1 MPVFAAPPGIPGSPD
16 RCSMQCPPRSGRT
29 DRVNEWALGAAASSS
44 PSSESR
50 YRVASAATS
59 QQRPDSVAT
68 PGHPYGVRQPRSVCA
83 VAEATAFGPADTLNS
98 VPGPHRVVAA
108 LCALTLM
115 TSACTVSPPPAPQ
128 STDTSKITTPPPPK
142 ATQII
147 MAIDSIGPG
156 FNSHLLSDQSPVNAA
171 ISSLVLP
178 SSFRPVPDPAS
189 PTGSRWELDTTLL
202 ESAVVTNENPFTV
215 TYKIRP
221 EAQWTDNAPIG
232 ADDFSYL
239 WRQMVSHPGVVDPA
253 GYDLITGVQSV
264 EGGKTAVVTFSQPYP
279 AWREL
284 FNDILPA
291 HIVKDVPGGF
301 AAGLA
306 RALPVTGG
314 QFRVENID
322 PQRDEILLARNDR
335 YWSAPA
341 KPDQVLFRRGGATA
355 ALADSIRNGDTQV
368 AQVHG
373 GAAAFAQLSA
383 IPDVRTARIVTPR
396 VMQLTLRAQQA
407 ALADSQVRKAILG
420 LVDVDLLASVG
431 AGDDNTVTLA
441 QAQVRSPSDPGYVPT
456 APPALTKEAA
466 LTLLANAGYQVEP
479 VETTP
484 PATPGTPA
492 PENNRGRVTK
502 DGVPLTLVLG
512 VAANDPTAVAV
523 ANTAA
528 DQLRNVGIAASVAA
542 LDPVALYGDALINN
556 KVDAVV
562 GWHQAGGDLAT
573 ALASRYG
580 CPALEATAVSTATP
594 GPTSS
599 PSPSP
604 TSNAPVPPPPTTTA
618 TPTTPSPAPESG
630 QLVQAPS
637 NITGI
642 CDRSIQPKIDAA
654 LDGTEDIGEVIN
666 AVESRLWNMST
677 VLPILQDTTI
687 VAAGPSVQNVCLSGA
702 VPVGIVGDAGM
713 WVKAAQ

>member
-1 MPVFAAPPGIPGSPD
+1 MS
-16 RCSMQCPPRSGRT
+16 C
-29 DRVNEWALGAAASSS
+29 AAA
-44 PSSESR
+44 
-50 YRVASAATS
+50 VMVLAS
-59 QQRPDSVAT
+59 
-68 PGHPYGVRQPRSVCA
+68 G
-83 VAEATAFGPADTLNS
+83 
-98 VPGPHRVVAA
+98 
-108 LCALTLM
+108 
-115 TSACTVSPPPAPQ
+115 CTVSPPPAPQ
-128 STDTSKITTPPPPK
+128 STDTTKSTAPPPTK

-156 FNSHLLSDQSPVNAA
+156 FNAHLLSDQSPVNAA

-178 SSFRPVPDPAS
+178 SAFRPIPDS
-189 PTGSRWELDTTLL
+189 RTPTGSRWEMDSTLL
-202 ESAVVTNENPFTV
+202 ESAEVTSQDPFTV

-232 ADDFSYL
+232 ADDFWYL
-239 WRQMVSHPGVVDPA
+239 WRQMVSQPGAVDPA

-284 FNDILPA
+284 FHNILPA

-301 AAGLA
+301 SAGLA
-306 RALPVTGG
+306 QALPVTGG
-314 QFRVENID
+314 QFRVESID

-335 YWSAPA
+335 YWGKPA
-341 KPDQVLFRRGGATA
+341 VPDLILFRRGGAPA

-373 GAAAFAQLSA
+373 GSAVFAQLSA

-396 VMQLTLRAQQA
+396 VMQLTLRAQRP
-407 ALADSQVRKAILG
+407 ALTDPQVRKAVLG
-420 LVDVDLLASVG
+420 LLDVDLLAAVG

-456 APPALTKEAA
+456 APPAMTRDDAMA
-466 LTLLANAGYQVEP
+466 LLEGAGYQVAP
-479 VETTP
+479 TP
-484 PATPGTPA
+484 TSTPTPTATPTP
-492 PENNRGRVTK
+492 ETGRGQLLK
-502 DGVPLTLVLG
+502 DGEPLTLVLG
-512 VAANDPTAVAV
+512 VAANEPTSVAV

-528 DQLRNVGIAASVAA
+528 DQLRSVGIAASVSA
-542 LDPVALYGDALINN
+542 LDPVTLYGEALTDNT
-556 KVDAVV
+556 VDAVV

-580 CPALEATAVSTATP
+580 CPALEATAVPTAPPSSTP
-594 GPTSS
+594 GSVT
-599 PSPSP
+599 
-604 TSNAPVPPPPTTTA
+604 PTTTSATSA
-618 TPTTPSPAPESG
+618 TPPPQPSPPSTAASTPAPAPESG

-642 CDRSIQPKIDAA
+642 CDRTIQPRIDAA
-654 LDGTEDIGEVIN
+654 LQGTADIGAVIDD
-666 AVESRLWNMST
+666 VEPRLWDMAT

-687 VAAGPSVQNVCLSGA
+687 VAAGPSVQGVSLTGA
-702 VPVGIVGDAGM
+702 VPVGIVGDAGQ
-713 WVKAAQ
+713 WVKLPQ